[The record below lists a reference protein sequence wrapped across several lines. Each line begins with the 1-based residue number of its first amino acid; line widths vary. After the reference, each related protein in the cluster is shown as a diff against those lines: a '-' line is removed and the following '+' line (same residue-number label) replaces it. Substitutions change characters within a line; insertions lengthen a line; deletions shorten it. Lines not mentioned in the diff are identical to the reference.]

1 MFSNVAA
8 SHLVGDA
15 LIAERAEKPIK
26 NSRCI
31 ALGNCLNYPG
41 RLHIN
46 ANIIKKRQRS
56 RQATDHSNQ
65 INGAIIVLGY
75 IVGGSAGLTNRRL
88 LCQLVSWDQSQIRDT
103 NLRWASLSPSM
114 YLCVV

>member
-1 MFSNVAA
+1 MSSNVAA

-26 NSRCI
+26 DSRCV
-31 ALGNCLNYPG
+31 ALGNCVQDPG

-46 ANIIKKRQRS
+46 ANIIKKCQRS
-56 RQATDHSNQ
+56 RQAADPSDQ
-65 INGAIIVLGY
+65 INGAIILLGY
-75 IVGGSAGLTNRRL
+75 IVEGRAGLTSRRL
-88 LCQLVSWDQSQIRDT
+88 LRQLVSRDQSQIRDT
-103 NLRWASLSPSM
+103 NLRCASLSPSM